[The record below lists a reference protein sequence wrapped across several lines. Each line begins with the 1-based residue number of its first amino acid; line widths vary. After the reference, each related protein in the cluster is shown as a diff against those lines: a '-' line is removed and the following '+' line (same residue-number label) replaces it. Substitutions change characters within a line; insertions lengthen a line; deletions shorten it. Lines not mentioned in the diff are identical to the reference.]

1 MTLSNNAI
9 KFLQAQYRA
18 IFKRAYVKGLATA
31 VLLTAGLAT
40 SAQADELSTNWES
53 GADLIT
59 SSADDTFKVDS
70 ETTVGSITIQSGHSL
85 TTSGSIISNGDM
97 TASGD
102 LKIESG
108 SILLAEKE
116 QVGEDTDQTVYRHN
130 FTSNGGD
137 ITMTGNIGAAS
148 FSLSN
153 GTLVLSSGGE
163 GDTNLTAYG
172 SGWKQ
177 GDTNGSQSAADYDR
191 NTANGILSNM
201 DVTVKAETN
210 VSALNLLTIEQ
221 SKITLS
227 GSSSGT
233 LTVNGES
240 GDMSAYLQGSK
251 QIKISDSEIT
261 VDGNNNTIVSANG
274 QISDSKITVNSG
286 GKLLITGAHSHG
298 LASYNLTNTAITNEG
313 ELILGETSAQGSD
326 SFTFLGGSMSNT
338 GTVIINAAELS
349 VTDEYFNGLFTK
361 GTDSTQGKLNFSG
374 SAINVDGSVD
384 LNGLGIIGNGGALTE
399 NFTLEGSATLTAD
412 TINLDSAYKADKLV
426 LDTGTLNIDA
436 SSAEKLR
443 FTFYSGSITVHDEI
457 NGSSANQVLRLH
469 ASEDSSDATL
479 NLAAGANGGVLN
491 NIERINVGLGNSKGK
506 SNLNVTGNWNFNNA
520 RISVSSGGVA
530 TIDGNASSVDEL
542 MLDNNAQVTVN
553 GALTIDRLVGSQ
565 ASGGNSTIAINGT
578 LTVEGDAQLSDEGKT
593 NGDDKYANDV
603 QLTQTSVTI
612 NNGGTF
618 AITTADALDDF
629 LSVTSGAT
637 AADTTV
643 SVVTSGSN
651 SGNFGGW
658 NKDKV
663 TLNAGGIL
671 QLNLAELGIDTLTQ
685 AH

>member
-384 LNGLGIIGNGGALTE
+384 LNGLGIIGNDGALTE
-399 NFTLEGSATLTAD
+399 T
-412 TINLDSAYKADKLV
+412 
-426 LDTGTLNIDA
+426 
-436 SSAEKLR
+436 
-443 FTFYSGSITVHDEI
+443 
-457 NGSSANQVLRLH
+457 
-469 ASEDSSDATL
+469 
-479 NLAAGANGGVLN
+479 
-491 NIERINVGLGNSKGK
+491 
-506 SNLNVTGNWNFNNA
+506 
-520 RISVSSGGVA
+520 
-530 TIDGNASSVDEL
+530 
-542 MLDNNAQVTVN
+542 M
-553 GALTIDRLVGSQ
+553 AL
-565 ASGGNSTIAINGT
+565 
-578 LTVEGDAQLSDEGKT
+578 
-593 NGDDKYANDV
+593 
-603 QLTQTSVTI
+603 
-612 NNGGTF
+612 
-618 AITTADALDDF
+618 
-629 LSVTSGAT
+629 
-637 AADTTV
+637 
-643 SVVTSGSN
+643 
-651 SGNFGGW
+651 
-658 NKDKV
+658 
-663 TLNAGGIL
+663 
-671 QLNLAELGIDTLTQ
+671 
-685 AH
+685 